1 MAHGGRVWR
10 QKVVV
15 YACIVCMFVER
26 HMAAEFGVSRCV
38 FMIEAG
44 LEEVKLWSWERCGNS
59 DACLV

>member
-1 MAHGGRVWR
+1 M
-10 QKVVV
+10 
-15 YACIVCMFVER
+15 ICMFVER

-59 DACLV
+59 DVCLV

>member
-1 MAHGGRVWR
+1 MWR
-10 QKVVV
+10 QKVV